1 MADEGIF
8 ATTEEVQRKSGAN
21 ASSVSN
27 VESHINQYM
36 TEAES
41 EINVITGFNWSDAFS
56 GLDVDKKGILKR
68 AATSLA
74 ATDVINFDP
83 DAIGRSTAE
92 LQIDKLRDDYL
103 RCISILRQVVKRDFV
118 NDA

>member
-1 MADEGIF
+1 MADTGIF
-8 ATTEEVQRKSGAN
+8 ATTAEVERKTGAN
-21 ASSVSN
+21 ASAVSKAEAY
-27 VESHINQYM
+27 VNQYM

-68 AATSLA
+68 AATCLA

-118 NDA
+118 NDT

>member
-1 MADEGIF
+1 MTDTGIL
-8 ATTEEVQRKSGAN
+8 ATTAKVTRKSGAN

-27 VESHINQYM
+27 VESHINQFM
-36 TEAES
+36 TEAEA
-41 EINVITGFNWSDAFS
+41 EINVVTGFNWSDVYS
-56 GLDVDKKGILKR
+56 TLNVDVQGILKR
-68 AATSLA
+68 ASTTLA
-74 ATDVINFDP
+74 AGDVINFDP

-92 LQIDKLRDDYL
+92 LMLDKLRDDYL